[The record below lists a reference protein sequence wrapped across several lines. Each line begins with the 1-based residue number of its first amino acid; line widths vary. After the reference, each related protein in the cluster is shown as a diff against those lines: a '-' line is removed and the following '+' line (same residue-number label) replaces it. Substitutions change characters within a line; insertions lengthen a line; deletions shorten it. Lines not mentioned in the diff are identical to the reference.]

1 MFGNSFRRQVVVVFE
16 VRRSDTA
23 ERRTLRVTPTPIL
36 LSSFPFVRV

>member
-1 MFGNSFRRQVVVVFE
+1 MLGNSFRRRVVVVFE